1 MNFLKRAFLSV
12 TKRKTKSIILILVLG
27 LIANLVLAGLSIQ
40 TATEKS
46 GELARKKL
54 GGTVTLQ
61 ADMRKYMQSL
71 RESGYSEEKRPE
83 APQLTIEDANKLI
96 KLNHVAGYN
105 YTSSALAEADGF
117 KPVDV
122 ETTQSNN
129 NNSNN
134 NRRWMRMGMGE
145 GQNMANA
152 NISLSGAL
160 FSGLLTEFT
169 EGSSKLT
176 QGRHFTDEDKDKN
189 VAIVEKN
196 LIEKNSLKLGD
207 KIKIKSLD
215 GKQNVQFEIIG
226 IYEASTNNV
235 NNMGMN
241 LSFMSPYN
249 KIYVPYTKASQLK
262 VSNMATTSVNTI
274 ESAVYYIDDPINVEE
289 FKNEAQKTNIDFTKF
304 TVDAND
310 SLYKQMMGPIENV
323 ASFSKTI
330 VYIITIA
337 GAAILALI
345 IILSLRDRK
354 YEIGVLLSMGESRL
368 KIISQL
374 VIETLIITCL
384 AFTISTFTGKV
395 VAQNIGDILLKNEIK
410 VSQTQEEQEVFGRQQ
425 GFRVGP
431 GGIVRNTNVEP
442 IDEFD
447 VSVTTKDIKKL
458 SLIGIIIVFISTF
471 LPAMSILRFNPKT
484 ILTRNE

>member
-12 TKRKTKSIILILVLG
+12 TKRKAKSIILILVLG

-40 TATEKS
+40 TATKKS

-54 GGTVTLQ
+54 GGTVILQ

-83 APQLTIEDANKLI
+83 APQLSIEDANKLI
-96 KLNHVAGYN
+96 KLNHVSGYN
-105 YTSSALAEADGF
+105 YISSALVEADDF

-122 ETTQSNN
+122 ETAQSND
-129 NNSNN
+129 NSNN

-169 EGSSKLT
+169 EGTNKLIE
-176 QGRHFTDEDKDKN
+176 GRHFTDEDRDKN

-196 LIEKNSLKLGD
+196 LVEKNSLKIGD

-215 GKQNVQFEIIG
+215 GKQNILFKIIG
-226 IYEASTNNV
+226 IYEANTNNV

-249 KIYVPYTKASQLK
+249 KIYVPYITASKLK
-262 VSNMATTSVNTI
+262 VSNMVTTSTNTI
-274 ESAVYYIDDPINVEE
+274 ESAIYYIDDPINVEN
-289 FKNEAQKTNIDFTKF
+289 FKNEALKANIDFTKF
-304 TVDAND
+304 KLDAND

-330 VYIITIA
+330 VYIITLA

-354 YEIGVLLSMGESRL
+354 YEIGVLLSMGESRI
-368 KIISQL
+368 KIIGQL
-374 VIETLIITCL
+374 VVETLIITCI

-395 VAQNIGDILLKNEIK
+395 VAQELGDILLKNEIK
-410 VSQTQEEQEVFGRQQ
+410 VSQTLEDQEVFGRQQ
-425 GFRVGP
+425 GLRVGP
-431 GGIVRNTNVEP
+431 GGIVRNLKVEP
-442 IDEFD
+442 VDEFD
-447 VSVTTKDIKKL
+447 VSVTAKDMKKL
-458 SLIGIIIVFISTF
+458 SLIGILIVFIATF
-471 LPAMSILRFNPKT
+471 LPAISILRFNPKT